1 MANLSDS
8 QLADVVRQA
17 GFPASAQ
24 ATAIAIALAESGGRT
39 DAVNRKNSN
48 GSVDYGLFQINSI
61 HKDLLAR
68 GSWTDPVSNA
78 RMAFSVSSGGTNW
91 KPWTVYKTGAY
102 RMFLAR
108 ATLASGSSSSGVAPI
123 DTVPVNAATDTL
135 QAVFDPHSYLRI
147 GMFIFGGLLVF
158 ISLERSTGAVSKTMA
173 LNRKAVSK
181 LMQVAVVL

>member
-8 QLADVVRQA
+8 QLANVVRQA
-17 GFPASAQ
+17 GFPDSAQ

-48 GSVDYGLFQINSI
+48 GSIDYGLFQINSI

-68 GSWTDPVSNA
+68 GSWSDPVSNA

-91 KPWTVYKTGAY
+91 KPWVVYKTGAY

-108 ATLASGSSSSGVAPI
+108 ATLASGSAGVTPI
-123 DTVPVNAATDTL
+123 DTAPVNAATDTL

-158 ISLERSTGAVSKTMA
+158 ISVERSTGAVSKTMA